1 LATLHFSG
9 RLEQNCRRSLAQDL
23 PDQFGAAQSAAPPL
37 AAPVPGAAT
46 TATQL
51 VTLAPDSLAAQLPQG
66 RPSESGKGEGSAAS
80 RTSCSSRTCG
90 RTLHYTDPSP
100 NVARSSITWA
110 LVGIS
115 AALAQD
121 LVNFCFIGPT
131 SDFIGTG
138 LSIFMVSYPTTEA
151 IAALGDSVALYNQQ
165 VDNDQSVTV
174 KDADRIREEQKF
186 RYPTTYAGT
195 KEVLRAYHWLL
206 YVVLGEQHPITVAFG
221 LFVRRF
227 KEKEPVYSKSI
238 NDPRSCAGLLKFVKT
253 TVHHAIDA
261 HFRNQSQP
269 TLDFLSVYTKI
280 DYEDWSPQSVPHPA
294 IPILQQLRDEG
305 AYVQRSEPD
314 WSLEQWDAAV
324 RRGAHQSTRANN
336 ALASYI
342 SSI

>member
-1 LATLHFSG
+1 VKALRRRGQVVPPG
-9 RLEQNCRRSLAQDL
+9 RVAGPCITRIQ
-23 PDQFGAAQSAAPPL
+23 
-37 AAPVPGAAT
+37 V
-46 TATQL
+46 
-51 VTLAPDSLAAQLPQG
+51 
-66 RPSESGKGEGSAAS
+66 
-80 RTSCSSRTCG
+80 RTSHVSVSHG
-90 RTLHYTDPSP
+90 
-100 NVARSSITWA
+100 A

-151 IAALGDSVALYNQQ
+151 IAALRDLVALYDQQ

-186 RYPTTYAGT
+186 CYPTTYAGT

-227 KEKEPVYSKSI
+227 EEKEPVYSKSI
-238 NDPRSCAGLLKFVKT
+238 NDPSSCAGLLKFVKT

-280 DYEDWSPQSVPHPA
+280 DYKDWSPQLVLHPA

-305 AYVQRSEPD
+305 AYVQRSARD
-314 WSLEQWDAAV
+314 WSLEQRDAAV
-324 RRGAHQSTRANN
+324 RRGAHQSTRAKI
-336 ALASYI
+336 AMASYI
-342 SSI
+342 SSIKLQLSGIPKSKQQLKLLPPVLNFLLPAHVLTRLSISQY